1 MYYTIE
7 INNEILTDEDGNTL
21 KFESRFEAVK
31 YLTENYLDEG
41 KAEYGVN
48 AFVVRQY

>member
-1 MYYTIE
+1 MHYTIE
-7 INNEILTDEDGNTL
+7 INNEILTDEGGNTL

-31 YLTENYLDEG
+31 YLTENYLDESR
-41 KAEYGVN
+41 AEYGVN